1 MQSHWAGYLKA
12 VGATV
17 VPTTSHPP
25 VATYK
30 TTDDLKGMTGF
41 LDLNPKKPEVQARYD
56 AMSGSWQ
63 GVKAADAAIK
73 NGMFSTD
80 FAQLKSSK

>member
-17 VPTTSHPP
+17 VPTTSNPP

-30 TTDDLKGMTGF
+30 ATDDSKGMTGF
-41 LDLNPKKPEVQARYD
+41 LDLNPKNPEVQARYD
-56 AMSGSWQ
+56 AMSGSWA
-63 GVKAADAAIK
+63 GIKASDAAVSKGIF
-73 NGMFSTD
+73 NTD
-80 FAQLKSSK
+80 FAPLKDRR

>member
-1 MQSHWAGYLKA
+1 MKSHWAGDLKA

-17 VPTTSHPP
+17 VPTTSNPP

-30 TTDDLKGMTGF
+30 TTDDSKGMTGF

-56 AMSGSWQ
+56 AMSGSWA
-63 GVKAADAAIK
+63 GIKASDAAVSKGIF
-73 NGMFSTD
+73 NTD
-80 FAQLKSSK
+80 FAPLKDRR